1 MKVPVLVAVA
11 VDVAELEDVCVGSDV
26 KEAATLGVAWA
37 LAEAEAEAELE
48 EVAEAELEDV
58 AEAELEEVADAVA
71 VSVGTD
77 PTIIKGQ
84 QNWSVVEYKPVAKI
98 HP

>member
-11 VDVAELEDVCVGSDV
+11 VAVAELEDVCVGSDV

-48 EVAEAELEDV
+48 DVAEAELEDV
-58 AEAELEEVADAVA
+58 ADAVEVADAVA